1 MFASAVDEQY
11 GHRKR
16 NNFFLNKTVKRVI
29 QLLALGRET
38 RLPLLMH
45 DEKFNSRQIANKLT
59 TCPLFYFFFQS
70 LVELQF
76 LEIFSLCVLFIKL
89 LIKHEYMWA

>member
-38 RLPLLMH
+38 RVPLLMH
-45 DEKFNSRQIANKLT
+45 DEKFNSRQIVNKLT

-76 LEIFSLCVLFIKL
+76 LKIFSLCVFCS
-89 LIKHEYMWA
+89 